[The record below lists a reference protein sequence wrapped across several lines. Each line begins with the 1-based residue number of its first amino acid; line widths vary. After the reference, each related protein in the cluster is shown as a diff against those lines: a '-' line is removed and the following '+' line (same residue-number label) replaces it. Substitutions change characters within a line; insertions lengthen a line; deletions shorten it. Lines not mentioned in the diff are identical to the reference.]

1 MKPMREMTEYENKTM
16 ASFLSWIKEF
26 QLKEW
31 NELVDDY
38 PCNGHEPDQSD
49 WSVPTREHGNGKT
62 TIVTKGHYL
71 DNAGFASELRILLDR
86 NARSLA
92 KDDNFHRLEF
102 RLTDLIA
109 LARYGYMALRQKEEK
124 K

>member
-1 MKPMREMTEYENKTM
+1 MKLMREMTTYENKTM
-16 ASFLSWIKEF
+16 ADFLSWIKEF

-71 DNAGFASELRILLDR
+71 DNAGGDEELRILLDR
-86 NARSLA
+86 NARH
-92 KDDNFHRLEF
+92 DDGHRLEF

-109 LARYGYMALRQKEEK
+109 LARYGYMTLRQKEEK

>member
-38 PCNGHEPDQSD
+38 PCNGHEPDQGN

-71 DNAGFASELRILLDR
+71 DNAGFARELRNLLDR

-92 KDDNFHRLEF
+92 KDRHRLEF

>member
-1 MKPMREMTEYENKTM
+1 MREMTEYENKTM

-38 PCNGHEPDQSD
+38 PCNGHEPDQGN

-92 KDDNFHRLEF
+92 KDRHRLEF